1 MASRLACGHET
12 LRIQATVPRM
22 PRERVGN
29 LVARRSLRVVLGSDD
44 AGSRRT
50 TFDEGVLAV
59 CFLVLVGVVV
69 VGGLLMLFEQVS
81 ATLPSSLLMTCP
93 EFDGCSAPTPG
104 EQQDVWVDDP
114 RIDGPKMTP

>member
-1 MASRLACGHET
+1 
-12 LRIQATVPRM
+12 M

-59 CFLVLVGVVV
+59 CFLVLVGVV
-69 VGGLLMLFEQVS
+69 EVS